1 MGKTKKSAL
10 GKEKLPSPSKK
21 EGDGAGISKA
31 SDSKAP
37 PCTEADKKAAK
48 RTIPLMAANQA
59 AFSYGNNVAPQFFSY
74 YIIRLGGNAFHL
86 GLMQAF
92 QYLFTNGLQ
101 LPTAY
106 LSDRSGKR
114 IPFIIAGIGISALIF
129 LLITRFQD
137 LWLIILFIS
146 IQSAAL
152 SIYFPSWSAL
162 VGDEIN
168 CANRGTI
175 LAEITE
181 ASIAAG
187 LMGSVSAFL
196 FLALSPNKSANSF
209 SIPFIAGAISFFLAA
224 LFIAFIK
231 EAPAKKVTRV
241 LKFKDADEKFL
252 YMTKIQWA
260 YNFFMSLSWPLYPL
274 TVARVLGATNV
285 EIAIIT
291 MISIIVTAAF
301 QPIAGRLEDKFGS
314 VPLLQVTRYV
324 FIAVPFVYAFAPSI
338 FFIYAECVLEGI
350 MGAFVNVSF
359 ISYILDSSP
368 PETRAEYFAYYN
380 LGIGIATF
388 AGTFLAGL
396 AVFELQANTNWSLW
410 QILVAIYMASGIGR
424 IITAVPFAFIKAPT
438 KYPTPP
444 GQMAHA
450 RMEFVRHLRWKH

>member
-1 MGKTKKSAL
+1 MVKSKKGAL
-10 GKEKLPSPSKK
+10 GKQSVPGPSKTK
-21 EGDGAGISKA
+21 GDGAGNSEA
-31 SDSKAP
+31 SNSNGP
-37 PCTEADKKAAK
+37 PCTEEEKKIAK

-74 YIIRLGGNAFHL
+74 YLIRLGGNAFHL

-162 VGDEIN
+162 LGDELS
-168 CANRGTI
+168 CANRGTV

-187 LMGSVSAFL
+187 LMGSVSSFL
-196 FLALSPNKSANSF
+196 FLALTPNKEANSF
-209 SIPFIAGAISFFLAA
+209 AVPFIAGAVSFFIAA
-224 LFIAFIK
+224 LLIAFIK
-231 EAPAKKVTRV
+231 ESPAKKVTRV

-252 YMTKIQWA
+252 YLTKIQVS

-274 TVARVLGATNV
+274 TVAKVLGATNV
-285 EIAIIT
+285 EIAVIT

-301 QPIAGRLEDKFGS
+301 QPIAGKLEDKFGS
-314 VPLLQVTRYV
+314 VPLIQVTRYV

-338 FFIYAECVLEGI
+338 FFIYIECILEGI

-380 LGIGIATF
+380 LGIGLATF
-388 AGTFLAGL
+388 AGTFLSGL
-396 AVFELQANTNWSLW
+396 AVVTLQAHTSWSLW
-410 QILVAIYMASGIGR
+410 QILVAIYLISGVGR
-424 IITAVPFAFIKAPT
+424 FISAVPFAWMKAPT
-438 KYPTPP
+438 KYPSPP

-450 RMEFVRHLRWKH
+450 KMEFVRFLRRRH